1 MSALRLSL
9 LGPPRLERE
18 GQPIGINRRKSLALL
33 SYLAAT
39 GQAHSRD
46 TLATLLWPEASQRR
60 ARSNLR
66 RALSD
71 LNQVIGERILV
82 SVGETVALDGED
94 DLWSDVAQFRAY
106 LAACAQHA
114 HLAEETCPDCLP
126 LLAEA
131 VNLYQADFLAGF
143 TLRDT
148 AEFDDWHY
156 FEADGLRREFGS
168 ALARLVYGLV
178 NQADYE
184 AAIPHARRWVALDRL
199 YEPAQQ
205 QLMRLYALSGRRHEA
220 LRQYQTCVETLEAEL
235 GIAPSPETEALYQ
248 RIVSGDLSPPPAAAP
263 KAAWLPPAPTAVEV
277 ERSAPLVGREREV
290 EAVFAKIKS
299 GWQGQGKTILLA
311 GASGVGKTRLAYEML
326 QMAAQSG
333 ITTLLGAAYEQEGR
347 LAYHPFIEAIDRYL
361 AEQHRSAEQNPI
373 THYRPLGVTD
383 TQQDHTALFKATAS
397 FFKQLA
403 TDSPILVLLDDLH
416 AADEASLSMFHY
428 LARQTRMAPVILLA
442 TYRTD
447 IPISGISSFGSLL
460 NALYREQLSDIVTLS
475 PLSEEAGATLINHAL
490 AGPAE
495 PHLIET
501 VLGAAEGNPFYVQEI
516 CRAMLKANSL
526 VLEGNRWR
534 LRPGAALRIPSGL
547 QELLR
552 ERTQRLGKDVESTL
566 VAAAVAGRE
575 FRFPVLREMTGL
587 FDGDL
592 FDALDAALSAHLL
605 EETDIGYRF
614 QHSLIR
620 QTLYDS
626 ISRRRRAWLHARA
639 AEAIEAIYAGQEG
652 GLREHVEALAHHYDL
667 SDRRDRALPYLLEA
681 AQKAAGL
688 FALEI
693 ASDYLGRA
701 IALMNELGMDDP
713 ARLWPLLEQ
722 LGNWAKVLADTG
734 RAVACYERALALA
747 PTADWQAAPGD
758 RVRVHR
764 ALARTFIA
772 AGRMVEAEEQLQRA
786 MGIVATAG
794 QASLDHAYIFYD
806 MALWHWHNNAYQE
819 AFAAAQQSLEIAEQ
833 VDDNRARAQAYEMLA
848 LACHS
853 LGEWQQGL
861 NFEHQRSTL
870 IGPSLDV
877 TEAFDAHL

>member
-114 HLAEETCPDCLP
+114 HLADETCPDCLP

-235 GIAPSPETEALYQ
+235 GIAPAPETEALYQ

-383 TQQDHTALFKATAS
+383 T
-397 FFKQLA
+397 
-403 TDSPILVLLDDLH
+403 
-416 AADEASLSMFHY
+416 
-428 LARQTRMAPVILLA
+428 
-442 TYRTD
+442 
-447 IPISGISSFGSLL
+447 
-460 NALYREQLSDIVTLS
+460 
-475 PLSEEAGATLINHAL
+475 
-490 AGPAE
+490 
-495 PHLIET
+495 
-501 VLGAAEGNPFYVQEI
+501 
-516 CRAMLKANSL
+516 
-526 VLEGNRWR
+526 
-534 LRPGAALRIPSGL
+534 
-547 QELLR
+547 
-552 ERTQRLGKDVESTL
+552 
-566 VAAAVAGRE
+566 
-575 FRFPVLREMTGL
+575 
-587 FDGDL
+587 
-592 FDALDAALSAHLL
+592 
-605 EETDIGYRF
+605 
-614 QHSLIR
+614 
-620 QTLYDS
+620 
-626 ISRRRRAWLHARA
+626 
-639 AEAIEAIYAGQEG
+639 
-652 GLREHVEALAHHYDL
+652 
-667 SDRRDRALPYLLEA
+667 
-681 AQKAAGL
+681 
-688 FALEI
+688 
-693 ASDYLGRA
+693 
-701 IALMNELGMDDP
+701 
-713 ARLWPLLEQ
+713 
-722 LGNWAKVLADTG
+722 
-734 RAVACYERALALA
+734 
-747 PTADWQAAPGD
+747 
-758 RVRVHR
+758 
-764 ALARTFIA
+764 
-772 AGRMVEAEEQLQRA
+772 
-786 MGIVATAG
+786 
-794 QASLDHAYIFYD
+794 
-806 MALWHWHNNAYQE
+806 
-819 AFAAAQQSLEIAEQ
+819 
-833 VDDNRARAQAYEMLA
+833 
-848 LACHS
+848 
-853 LGEWQQGL
+853 
-861 NFEHQRSTL
+861 
-870 IGPSLDV
+870 
-877 TEAFDAHL
+877 